1 MNGLIELRPEEY
13 PAVYDFYNVKKQHIP
28 ALSVLLGNYPGRVFA
43 DHTEAPTLAI
53 VWATGR
59 WMYAAGDI
67 SSEMN
72 RVKLESFLQTVVV
85 PDCRHRQEKGFE
97 IYTDDHEGSTAL
109 FTRGLAELTV
119 DRHLESVYE
128 FNRERFYQRNDRV
141 AADSLPAEVTVV
153 YEEFPLLGSEVHGAS
168 ARNDR
173 FIGRTATGAVLKV
186 RDQVISICKN
196 NGFIVENRYF
206 IDVDTHAES
215 ERGKGYATLAAASL
229 INHYLARGMIPL
241 WETTHQNIASH
252 KLALRLGF
260 EPVES
265 YPVFAFVMEENSTC

>member
-1 MNGLIELRPEEY
+1 MNGLMELKPGEY
-13 PAVYDFYNVKKQHIP
+13 PVVYDLYNVKKQHIP
-28 ALSVLLGNYPGRVFA
+28 ALSVLLGNYPGRVFT

-67 SSEMN
+67 RSEIN
-72 RVKLESFLQTVVV
+72 RVKLETFLQTVVV

-97 IYTDDHEGSTAL
+97 VYTDDHEGWTAL
-109 FTRGLAELTV
+109 FTRGLAGLKV

-128 FNRERFYQRNDRV
+128 FNWERFSQRNNRA
-141 AADSLPAEVTVV
+141 AADSLDAEVTVA
-153 YEEFPLLGSEVHGAS
+153 YEAFPLLGSEVHDES
-168 ARNDR
+168 ARDDR
-173 FIGRTATGAVLKV
+173 FAGRTGTGAVLKV
-186 RDQVISICKN
+186 RDQVVSICKN
-196 NGFIVENRYF
+196 NGFIVGNRYF
-206 IDVDTHAES
+206 IDVDTYAEA

-229 INHYLARGMIPL
+229 INHYLAQGMIPL
-241 WETTHQNIASH
+241 WETTHENIASH

-265 YPVFAFVMEENSTC
+265 YPVFAFVMEGNSTC

>member
-1 MNGLIELRPEEY
+1 MNGLIELKPEEY
-13 PAVYDFYNVKKQHIP
+13 PAVNDFYNVKKQHIP

-43 DHTEAPTLAI
+43 DHTGAPTLAV

-67 SSEMN
+67 STEMN
-72 RVKLESFLQTVVV
+72 RMKLESFLQTVVV
-85 PDCRHRQEKGFE
+85 PDCRHRQESWFE
-97 IYTDDHEGSTAL
+97 IYADDDEAWTAV
-109 FTRGLAELTV
+109 FMRGLAGLRV

-128 FNRERFYQRNDRV
+128 FSRERFYQRNNRV

-168 ARNDR
+168 ARDER
-173 FIGRTATGAVLKV
+173 FEGRTATGAVLKV
-186 RDQVISICKN
+186 RDQVVSICKN
-196 NGFIVENRYF
+196 NGFTVNNRYF
-206 IDVDTHAES
+206 IDVDTYAEA

-229 INHYLARGMIPL
+229 INHYLAQGMIPL
-241 WETTHQNIASH
+241 WETTHENIASH
-252 KLALRLGF
+252 KLALKLGF

-265 YPVFAFVMEENSTC
+265 YPVFAFVMEGNSTC